1 MDLSEKVLYHQIHP
15 VKLAADITGSVIS
28 TYLMWHRRFGP
39 AMLGAWVP
47 AILGSAVVLR
57 FADLERLKQSSFG
70 HYIRQFMTRRTEA
83 WRFAGQ
89 VVMWVGAWYHQFWLI
104 RHRAWCA
111 LSGRSCGFGTV
122 DERARSGA
130 RVSTGRFEGSRVDW
144 PPR

>member
-15 VKLAADITGSVIS
+15 AKLAADITGSVIS

-47 AILGSAVVLR
+47 AIFGSAVILR

-70 HYIRQFMTRRTEA
+70 HYIRQFMTRRIEA

-104 RHRAWCA
+104 AAGVVTVIAAWM
-111 LSGRSCGFGTV
+111 SGRCRKS
-122 DERARSGA
+122 
-130 RVSTGRFEGSRVDW
+130 SR
-144 PPR
+144 

>member
-28 TYLMWHRRFGP
+28 TYLMWQRRFGP